1 MTADRA
7 TTKAPDP
14 VLDVRDLSVRFR
26 MRGGRDI
33 AAVTDA
39 RFSVAPGECL
49 ALVGESGCGKSVLA
63 SALLG
68 LLPANA
74 ATTGSAVL
82 GGDTDLLTAGER
94 TLARTVRGRRIGLV
108 PQSPA
113 AHLTPVRTVRAQ
125 LEESLREL
133 TGVRRSELPKSALAA
148 AARASFPEGH
158 LDRYPHELSGGLAQR
173 AATALALIGD
183 APLLLADEPT
193 TGLDRDLVERT
204 VDELRRHTDEGRA
217 LLIITHDL
225 AAAERI
231 ADRVAVM
238 YAGRIVEIA
247 EAEAFFGA
255 PGPATPTPRV
265 CWTPCPSGS
274 SPRSPGCRRSW
285 ARCPTAAPS
294 PTAARTRT
302 PAAPA
307 NARPSRRVW
316 PATTGSP
323 AGHPPRRRSP
333 PMLELTRITAGYDR
347 RDPVVRDVSL
357 HVGAGEAVGLLG
369 PSGCGKSTLAK
380 VAALLHRPDA
390 GTMTLDGTVIRGWR
404 HRAPREQRTAVGVV
418 FQQPRLSADPRLS
431 LRELIAQPLRSTGR
445 RRDVPE
451 RVAELAPL
459 VGLSDELL
467 ERRPHAVSDGQLQ
480 RACLARAL
488 VLRPRLLIC
497 DEMTAML
504 DASTTAA
511 LVAVVERY
519 RAESGAALLAVGHD
533 RVLLER
539 WCDRTVRW
547 DERDTEKTPAAIA
560 GVND

>member
-1 MTADRA
+1 
-7 TTKAPDP
+7 
-14 VLDVRDLSVRFR
+14 

-74 ATTGSAVL
+74 ETTGSAVL
-82 GGDTDLLTAGER
+82 GGDTDLLTADER

-133 TGVRRSELPKSALAA
+133 TGVRGSALGKAALVA

-173 AATALALIGD
+173 AATALALVGD

-247 EAEAFFGA
+247 DAAPFFGA
-255 PGPATPTPRV
+255 PGPRHPYARGLLEALPERDFAPI
-265 CWTPCPSGS
+265 
-274 SPRSPGCRRSW
+274 PGMPPELGALPDGCAFA
-285 ARCPTAAPS
+285 ARCAYADARCTDERPAFASDLACHHAP
-294 PTAARTRT
+294 
-302 PAAPA
+302 
-307 NARPSRRVW
+307 
-316 PATTGSP
+316 
-323 AGHPPRRRSP
+323 
-333 PMLELTRITAGYDR
+333 
-347 RDPVVRDVSL
+347 
-357 HVGAGEAVGLLG
+357 
-369 PSGCGKSTLAK
+369 
-380 VAALLHRPDA
+380 
-390 GTMTLDGTVIRGWR
+390 
-404 HRAPREQRTAVGVV
+404 
-418 FQQPRLSADPRLS
+418 
-431 LRELIAQPLRSTGR
+431 TGR
-445 RRDVPE
+445 TH
-451 RVAELAPL
+451 PL
-459 VGLSDELL
+459 KE
-467 ERRPHAVSDGQLQ
+467 A
-480 RACLARAL
+480 A
-488 VLRPRLLIC
+488 
-497 DEMTAML
+497 
-504 DASTTAA
+504 DA
-511 LVAVVERY
+511 
-519 RAESGAALLAVGHD
+519 
-533 RVLLER
+533 
-539 WCDRTVRW
+539 
-547 DERDTEKTPAAIA
+547 
-560 GVND
+560 

>member
-1 MTADRA
+1 VTADRE
-7 TTKAPDP
+7 TPETP

-74 ATTGSAVL
+74 QTTGSAVL

-125 LEESLREL
+125 LEETLREL
-133 TGVRRSELPKSALAA
+133 TGVRGPAAVREAAGEA
-148 AARASFPEGH
+148 AARASFPADH

-247 EAEAFFGA
+247 DSGPFFGA
-255 PGPATPTPRV
+255 PGPRHPYARGLLDALPERDFAPI
-265 CWTPCPSGS
+265 
-274 SPRSPGCRRSW
+274 PGMPPELGALPDGCAFT
-285 ARCPTAAPS
+285 ARCTRADARCTAE
-294 PTAARTRT
+294 R
-302 PAAPA
+302 PAF
-307 NARPSRRVW
+307 
-316 PATTGSP
+316 G
-323 AGHPPRRRSP
+323 
-333 PMLELTRITAGYDR
+333 D
-347 RDPVVRDVSL
+347 
-357 HVGAGEAVGLLG
+357 GLACHHGL
-369 PSGCGKSTLAK
+369 
-380 VAALLHRPDA
+380 
-390 GTMTLDGTVIRGWR
+390 
-404 HRAPREQRTAVGVV
+404 
-418 FQQPRLSADPRLS
+418 
-431 LRELIAQPLRSTGR
+431 TGR
-445 RRDVPE
+445 AHSLTKE
-451 RVAELAPL
+451 AA
-459 VGLSDELL
+459 
-467 ERRPHAVSDGQLQ
+467 
-480 RACLARAL
+480 
-488 VLRPRLLIC
+488 
-497 DEMTAML
+497 
-504 DASTTAA
+504 DA
-511 LVAVVERY
+511 
-519 RAESGAALLAVGHD
+519 
-533 RVLLER
+533 
-539 WCDRTVRW
+539 
-547 DERDTEKTPAAIA
+547 
-560 GVND
+560 